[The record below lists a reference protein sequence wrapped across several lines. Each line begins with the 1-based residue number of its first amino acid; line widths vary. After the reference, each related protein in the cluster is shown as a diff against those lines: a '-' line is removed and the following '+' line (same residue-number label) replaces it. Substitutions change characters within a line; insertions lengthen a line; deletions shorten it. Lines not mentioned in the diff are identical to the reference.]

1 MSNRQNPS
9 SNLAALT
16 IEIGLWKNREA
27 ARFLAIS
34 ERTLWSLT
42 QRGEIPC
49 VRIGRAVR
57 YDPADL
63 REWIAARKRAG
74 AGKDSFERIST

>member
-1 MSNRQNPS
+1 MTEQ
-9 SNLAALT
+9 LT
-16 IEIGLWKNREA
+16 VFLLTPPEA
-27 ARFLAIS
+27 AKALAVS

-42 QRGEIPC
+42 QRKEIPC

-63 REWIAARKRAG
+63 RAWIAARKAES
-74 AGKDSFERIST
+74 AC